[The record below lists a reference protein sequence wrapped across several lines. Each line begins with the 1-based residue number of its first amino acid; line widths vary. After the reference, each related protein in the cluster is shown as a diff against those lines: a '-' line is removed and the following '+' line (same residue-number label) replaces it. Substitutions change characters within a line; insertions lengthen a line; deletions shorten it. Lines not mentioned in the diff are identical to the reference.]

1 MPKIDDFKQIKR
13 IAREVS
19 FITASEG
26 YYKEHFSELKK
37 DGCFMQKLISLDDL
51 VNRMNL
57 VLFNQ

>member
-13 IAREVS
+13 IDREVC
-19 FITASEG
+19 FITASEE

-37 DGCFMQKLISLDDL
+37 EGCFMQKLTSLDDL
-51 VNRMNL
+51 VNRINL